1 MALQVEPEECP
12 THLLANGT
20 LRAALMVLT
29 AASTGYAA
37 GLTILPS
44 LGNNNGNGSFHLTVN
59 PSALTVPQGAL
70 APSTVTVFSING
82 FTGKI
87 ALSAISTD
95 GALGLIFQNNTLS
108 LTAGGTAT
116 TLLTVDVPD
125 DATLGSRD
133 VIVTGTGI
141 GHKRTFSSSTLLSVN
156 VVSPA
161 TFGIHAD
168 PSSITSMAGSTGT
181 VSIILT
187 SLNGFTGNVTLTATI
202 PFGFIAVMG
211 GQNPV
216 LLPANGTATTTLQ
229 VTTTAATQPGTYTI
243 TVTGT
248 SGLKYYSETIT
259 VTVTASVVEGLSLTG
274 HSLASATNL
283 TLYLQNTGDVPVTL
297 QTYAVRDSLGDAWTL
312 RNRTG
317 PTIQVNSVSSANI
330 LISLDCF
337 ECTYTG
343 IFGLFSQYVAGRT
356 YTVTLTTSTNT
367 EFTFTITL

>member
-1 MALQVEPEECP
+1 M
-12 THLLANGT
+12 ANGA

-29 AASTGYAA
+29 AASTSYAA

-44 LGNNNGNGSFHLTVN
+44 LANSNGNNGSFLLTVN
-59 PSALTVPQGAL
+59 PSTLTILQGAS
-70 APSTVTVFSING
+70 APSAVTVFSING
-82 FTGKI
+82 FIGRI
-87 ALSAISTD
+87 ALSAISAD
-95 GALGLIFQNNTLS
+95 GAVGLSFQNSTLS
-108 LTAGGTAT
+108 LASGAAAT
-116 TLLTVDVPD
+116 TLLTVNVPSV
-125 DATLGSRD
+125 ATLSSHD
-133 VIVTGTGI
+133 VIVTGTGT
-141 GHKRTFSSSTLLSVN
+141 GHKRTFSSSTLLRVN

-168 PSSITSMAGSTGT
+168 PSSITSIAGSTGT
-181 VSIILT
+181 VSIMLT
-187 SLNGFTGNVTLTATI
+187 SLNGFTGNVTLTATV

-216 LLPANGTATTTLQ
+216 HLTANGTATTTLQ

-283 TLYLQNTGDVPVTL
+283 TLHLQNTGDVPVTL

>member
-44 LGNNNGNGSFHLTVN
+44 LANNNGNGSFLVTIN

-87 ALSAISTD
+87 ALSAISTT
-95 GALGLIFQNNTLS
+95 GTVGLTFQNNTLS

-116 TLLTVDVPD
+116 TLLTVDVPG
-125 DATLGSRD
+125 DASVSSHD

-141 GHKRTFSSSTLLSVN
+141 GHKRTFSSSTLLTVN

-187 SLNGFTGNVTLTATI
+187 SLNGFTGNVTLTATV

-216 LLPANGTATTTLQ
+216 LLTANGTATTTLQ

-259 VTVTASVVEGLSLTG
+259 VTVTASVVEDLSLTG

-283 TLYLQNTGDVPVTL
+283 TLYLQNTGDAPVTL
-297 QTYAVRDSLGDAWTL
+297 QAYAIRDSLGNAWTL
-312 RNRTG
+312 RSWTG

>member
-1 MALQVEPEECP
+1 M
-12 THLLANGT
+12 ANGA

-29 AASTGYAA
+29 AASTSYAA

-44 LGNNNGNGSFHLTVN
+44 LANSNGNNGSFLLTVN
-59 PSALTVPQGAL
+59 PSTLTILQGAW
-70 APSTVTVFSING
+70 APSTVTVFSLNG

-87 ALSAISTD
+87 ALSATSTD
-95 GALGLIFQNNTLS
+95 GVVGLSFQNNTLS
-108 LTAGGTAT
+108 LTAGGTART
-116 TLLTVDVPD
+116 ILTVTVPG

-187 SLNGFTGNVTLTATI
+187 SLNGFTGNVTLTATV

-216 LLPANGTATTTLQ
+216 LLTANGTATTTLQ
-229 VTTTAATQPGTYTI
+229 VTTTAATQSGTYTI

-283 TLYLQNTGDVPVTL
+283 TLYLQNTGDAPVTL
-297 QTYAVRDSLGDAWTL
+297 QAYAIRDSLGNAWTL
-312 RNRTG
+312 RSWTG